1 MITQLSTGWS
11 VAWLG
16 IGVGLGLTCTTPS
29 VAAETPDPAS
39 RPAPPDGNPSPTPK
53 VHFVVPQPQPPVVR
67 SFHVHDGFYL
77 RLNAGIGFVGADF
90 SNGGTE
96 NDDLSADGS
105 DLALDVLVG
114 GSPSRGVAV
123 GGALLSN
130 TLLAADLEQSGD
142 TVTDRDISIV
152 LLGPFIDGFPNA
164 KRGWHLGG
172 TIGLSAVKQKD
183 LGEFGQTDR
192 TVGLGAAAWAGYDA
206 WVGDEW
212 SLGGQLR
219 FMLTRTR
226 DGGADP
232 EVAAS
237 TRSITLM
244 FTALYH

>member
-1 MITQLSTGWS
+1 M
-11 VAWLG
+11 
-16 IGVGLGLTCTTPS
+16 
-29 VAAETPDPAS
+29 
-39 RPAPPDGNPSPTPK
+39 
-53 VHFVVPQPQPPVVR
+53 R

-192 TVGLGAAAWAGYDA
+192 TTFREILW
-206 WVGDEW
+206 
-212 SLGGQLR
+212 R
-219 FMLTRTR
+219 FFYAKSKRMIDQQPGIDRLWISFRCTPVKR
-226 DGGADP
+226 G
-232 EVAAS
+232 
-237 TRSITLM
+237 
-244 FTALYH
+244 